1 MVYLA
6 DIMKKSNDNPDIIFD
21 ELYDKYCRI
30 AVEVAYS
37 VLRDSELARDA
48 CQSAFSYLARNL
60 DKVGKNEEK
69 TRHYVLKV
77 VRHFTIDAYRKNRQI
92 KSHEIPLD
100 EIEENDDGF
109 SVESFENTV
118 LKKYEVRDQLEALDR
133 LSEKH
138 RKYIKEY
145 FYEELTMK
153 QIAEKHGISE
163 DAAKKRVYRSI
174 AVLRKVF
181 LRKGWQTNV

>member
-1 MVYLA
+1 
-6 DIMKKSNDNPDIIFD
+6 MKKSNDNPDIIFD
-21 ELYDKYCRI
+21 EIYNKYCRI
-30 AVEVAYS
+30 AAEVAYS
-37 VLRDSELARDA
+37 VLKDSELARDA
-48 CQSAFSYLARNL
+48 CQSAFSYIAKNI

-69 TRHYVLKV
+69 TRNYVLKV

-100 EIEENDDGF
+100 EIEENDEGF
-109 SVESFENTV
+109 SVESFENML
-118 LKKYEVRDQLEALDR
+118 LKKYEVIELLETMDS

-138 RKYIKEY
+138 RKYIEEY

-174 AVLRKVF
+174 DSLRKIY
-181 LRKGWQTNV
+181 LKKGW